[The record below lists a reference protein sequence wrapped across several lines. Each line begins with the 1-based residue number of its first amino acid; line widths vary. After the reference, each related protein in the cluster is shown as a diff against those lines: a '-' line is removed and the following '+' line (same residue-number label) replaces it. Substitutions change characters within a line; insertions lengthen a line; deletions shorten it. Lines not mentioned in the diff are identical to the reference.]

1 MVSQLALSILLN
13 ALLPTT
19 QLAGELAA
27 ERVVVRVPFTL
38 ESSLMIIETE
48 TSVGKLWLALD
59 TGASKCVLQSKLM
72 PSGKET
78 LSLNGRQVPMS
89 RDPLV
94 ITLGP
99 FSFKV
104 HPLLLTDKHGFLHVE
119 KGDEHVLSGALGQDF
134 FGFWGT
140 VTFDNLRHEVIF
152 EKGESIDQ
160 TTQPVTKLGTI
171 LLQPLTGTGCNQRDA
186 TGGGE
191 VIVDGTLPVSRH
203 AAGQVALVDA
213 RDFEMKTFIGSTGP
227 SPPGIQHDDPHR
239 LLGPRRYYPA
249 HLEERGKQ

>member
-1 MVSQLALSILLN
+1 MKKLVFQFALSILLN
-13 ALLPTT
+13 ALLLTT

-27 ERVVVRVPFTL
+27 DRIVVRVPFTI

-72 PSGKET
+72 PRGKET
-78 LSLNGRQVPMS
+78 LSLNGRQVSMS

-104 HPLLLTDKHGFLHVE
+104 HPLLLSDKHGFLRAE
-119 KGDEHVLSGALGQDF
+119 KGDEHILSGALGQDF
-134 FGFWGT
+134 FGFWDT

-152 EKGESIDQ
+152 EKAESL
-160 TTQPVTKLGTI
+160 K
-171 LLQPLTGTGCNQRDA
+171 
-186 TGGGE
+186 
-191 VIVDGTLPVSRH
+191 
-203 AAGQVALVDA
+203 
-213 RDFEMKTFIGSTGP
+213 
-227 SPPGIQHDDPHR
+227 
-239 LLGPRRYYPA
+239 
-249 HLEERGKQ
+249 